1 MRGAWLRL
9 RNLCWKGCGRTGE
22 LVAAKNAAFLENR
35 SANPNRAKTGD
46 AHRTG
51 SSIDAATTGEM
62 KYVKYK
68 RYTGEE
74 AGDVDLQELMN
85 RLADFFLQSG
95 FETQYQDITE
105 FDPEQTM
112 EQLRQAILAAL
123 EQGNLVPSQTLDE
136 LMRNPDL
143 SSNQRLRK
151 LIDELIERLAQEGMI
166 APQQGHVT
174 GPPKNTPGG
183 RISGDEREAHAR
195 FEITDKALDFLG
207 FKTLKDLLASLGKS
221 SFGRHDT
228 RDLATGIESGG
239 NSKPYEFGDTLN
251 LDVSETLFRAVRRN
265 GPGVPIEV
273 DYPDLMVHQ
282 CEYQSSCATVVMLD
296 CSHSMIL
303 YGEDRFTPAK
313 RVALALSHLI
323 RTQYPGDS
331 LHCVLF
337 HDSAEEIPIGQ
348 LARVQVGPHYTNTR
362 EGLRLAQRIL
372 NRQKKDMRQI
382 VMITDGKP
390 SALTLDDGRIYK
402 NAFGL
407 DPLVVNE
414 TLEEV
419 SKCRRS
425 GILINT
431 FMLASDY
438 SLVHFV
444 QKVTEICRGKAY
456 FTTPYTL
463 GQYLLLDYVQK
474 KSRHIH

>member
-1 MRGAWLRL
+1 MKYTKYSKYA
-9 RNLCWKGCGRTGE
+9 
-22 LVAAKNAAFLENR
+22 
-35 SANPNRAKTGD
+35 P
-46 AHRTG
+46 
-51 SSIDAATTGEM
+51 DAA
-62 KYVKYK
+62 
-68 RYTGEE
+68 
-74 AGDVDLQELMN
+74 GDLDLQDLMN
-85 RLADFFLQSG
+85 RLSDFFLQSG
-95 FETQYQDITE
+95 YESPYGVFEM
-105 FDPEQTM
+105 DPQKSREQMM
-112 EQLRQAILAAL
+112 EALREAILRAL
-123 EQGNLVPSQTLDE
+123 QEGDLLPPEMIEQMLQ
-136 LMRNPDL
+136 NPDL
-143 SSNQRLRK
+143 AQNQELR
-151 LIDELIERLAQEGMI
+151 DLIEQIIQRMEEEGYISQQQNAQI
-166 APQQGHVT
+166 AQ
-174 GPPKNTPGG
+174 PPSETPGG
-183 RISGDEREAHAR
+183 QVGKAHPKEEAR

-239 NSKPYEFGDTLN
+239 ASKAYEFGDTLN
-251 LDVSETLFRAVRRN
+251 MDISATLFNAVQRN
-265 GPGVPIEV
+265 GSGIPIEL

-282 CEYQSSCATVVMLD
+282 CEYQSSCATVLMLD

-337 HDSAEEIPIGQ
+337 HDTAEEIPIGK

-372 NRQKKDMRQI
+372 SRQKKDMRQI

-390 SALTLDDGRIYK
+390 SALTLEDGRIYK

-407 DPLVVNE
+407 DPLVVTQ

-419 SKCRRS
+419 AKCKRA

-444 QKVTEICRGKAY
+444 QKVTELCRGKAY

-463 GQYLLLDYVQK
+463 GQYLLMDYVGRK
-474 KSRHIH
+474 TRNIH